1 MAQDGR
7 TKAKGKDQDKGDKEE
22 GPVSVDIQSYVLT
35 YTNGQTRQVWTD
47 EEIDDLKQRW
57 ASALGRAGDGKLFR
71 IPASGVLTNPLQV
84 RTCGGCQRDMLH
96 ALCPACQKPT
106 FGKEEKDE
114 ETGELEPV
122 VVEVELPVVVARADL
137 VMDLSSIPD
146 DIEDDG
152 GDEEEEEEEEEPP
165 VLPDAEAP
173 KKSAKSTKSTKRP
186 LELPAGFPGA

>member
-1 MAQDGR
+1 MAQDR
-7 TKAKGKDQDKGDKEE
+7 AKTKSKDQDQDEDKEE
-22 GPVSVDIQSYVLT
+22 APVSVDVQSFVLT
-35 YTNGQTRQVWTD
+35 YTNGQTRKVWTD
-47 EEIDDLKQRW
+47 EGIDDLRQRW
-57 ASALGRAGDGKLFR
+57 ASALGRASDGKLFR
-71 IPASGVLTNPLQV
+71 IPAQGMLTNPLQV

-106 FGKEEKDE
+106 FGKEEQDE

-122 VVEVELPVVVARADL
+122 MVYVELPIVVARADL

-146 DIEDDG
+146 DIEDD
-152 GDEEEEEEEEEPP
+152 EEEGEEEEPP

-173 KKSAKSTKSTKRP
+173 KKPAKSTKRP